1 MATQVS
7 FVILGI
13 VLLAVL
19 GVLIL
24 FVKMYQK
31 AVQGEALVRTGS
43 GDVKVSFSGIL
54 VVPVLHKLEVMDI
67 TLKAMEIS
75 RVGKDG
81 LICKDNLRADIKV
94 SFFIRVNK
102 TKEDVVH
109 VAQSIGCNRASDP
122 QELQMLFDAKFS
134 EALKTVGK
142 HFEFVELY
150 NSRAQFKDKILEEI
164 GTDLNGYILDDCA
177 IDYLE
182 QTPLESL
189 NENNILDSEGIK
201 KIIDLTAQQK
211 VQSNLIEN
219 EKKKMLKKQDVEAE
233 ETILELDRQL
243 VEQQEK
249 QRREVS
255 NIRARETAER
265 EKVQQEEL
273 KRSEQ
278 ARIATEEE
286 VGTLEQNKER
296 QILVAQRNKERTDAV
311 EQERVEQARLLEA
324 TDKERVVELARIE
337 KEKALEEERKNIQ
350 EVIRERVVVEKA
362 TVMEEE
368 KIKDTRA
375 LAEADRG
382 KQVAIVNAERDA
394 QEALVKEIK
403 AAEAA
408 KQSSEHR
415 AQQRMIDA
423 KAEQDSA
430 EHRATAMKTMAEA
443 EAAQKAAIGL
453 SEAQVMEAK
462 AAARE
467 KEGEA
472 EAGVIEAQAE
482 ADAKGISLRASAQ
495 SQADEKLGM
504 VAAQISLEQGKADA
518 QVIEIQ
524 AAAHEKEGLTQANV
538 MAEKFRAEAQGIQQK
553 AEAMKQLD
561 GVGREHEEFKLKLE
575 NDRAIELAKINIQK
589 DIAHAQ
595 AEVIAQALKT
605 AKIDIIGGETMFF
618 EQIMGSIT
626 KGKAIDGMV
635 RNSHTLQDVKSAFF
649 DSNGN
654 GGGGFKENFKKFID
668 QFGVSSD
675 DLKNLTVSALLIKMM
690 NQSDH
695 QETKTGL
702 KQLLNMAQ
710 TAGLDH
716 EPMKNMKF

>member
-1 MATQVS
+1 MGTSITLFLLV
-7 FVILGI
+7 
-13 VLLAVL
+13 LAVVVVL
-19 GVLIL
+19 GMLVFFI
-24 FVKMYQK
+24 KMYQK

-43 GDVKVSFSGIL
+43 GDVKVSFSGIM

-81 LICKDNLRADIKV
+81 LVCRDNLRADIKV

-102 TKEDVVH
+102 TREDVVH

-150 NSRAQFKDKILEEI
+150 NSRAQFKEKILEEI

-189 NENNILDSEGIK
+189 NENNILDAEGIK

-211 VQSNLIEN
+211 VQANLIEN
-219 EKKKMLKKQDVEAE
+219 EKRKMLKKQDVEAE
-233 ETILELDRQL
+233 ETILELDKQL
-243 VEQQEK
+243 TEQQEK
-249 QRREVS
+249 QAREVS
-255 NIRARETAER
+255 NIRAREAAER
-265 EKVQQEEL
+265 EKVKQEEH

-311 EQERVEQARLLEA
+311 EQERVDQARLLES

-350 EVIRERVVVEKA
+350 EVIRERVMVEKA
-362 TVMEEE
+362 TVIEEE
-368 KIKDTRA
+368 KIKDTQA
-375 LAEADRG
+375 MAEADRS

-394 QEALVKEIK
+394 QESLVKEIK

-408 KQSSEHR
+408 QQAAEHR
-415 AQQRMIDA
+415 AKQLMIDA
-423 KAEQDSA
+423 QAEQDSA
-430 EHRATAMKTMAEA
+430 AHRAVAMKTMADA

-482 ADAKGISLRASAQ
+482 ADAKGISLRAAAQ
-495 SQADEKLGM
+495 SEADQKLGM
-504 VAAQISLEQGKADA
+504 VAAQISLEQGKSDA
-518 QVIEIQ
+518 QVIEIK
-524 AAAHEKEGLTQANV
+524 AAADEKQGL
-538 MAEKFRAEAQGIQQK
+538 AEARVMQQK
-553 AEAMKQLD
+553 YKSEAEGIREKANAMQVLD
-561 GVGREHEEFKLKLE
+561 GAGREHEEFKLRLE
-575 NDRAIELAKINIQK
+575 TEKALELARIDIQRE
-589 DIAHAQ
+589 IAESQ
-595 AEVIAQALKT
+595 AKVISEALK
-605 AKIDIIGGETMFF
+605 AANIEIIGGETMLFD
-618 EQIMGSIT
+618 QIMGSIA
-626 KGKAIDGMV
+626 KGKAIDGMISK
-635 RNSHTLQDVKSAFF
+635 NGSLQEVKTALLHS
-649 DSNGN
+649 N
-654 GGGGFKENFKKFID
+654 GGGGLKENLRKLVD

-675 DLKNLTVSALLIKMM
+675 DLKNLTVSALLLKMM
-690 NQSDH
+690 NQTDGK
-695 QETKTGL
+695 QEKDGL
-702 KQLLNMAQ
+702 NKLLDMAR
-710 TAGLDH
+710 TAGLAD
-716 EPMKNMKF
+716 EPMRNLQL

>member
-1 MATQVS
+1 MGTS
-7 FVILGI
+7 ITLFLLI
-13 VLLAVL
+13 LAVVVVL
-19 GVLIL
+19 GMLVFFI
-24 FVKMYQK
+24 KMYQK

-43 GDVKVSFSGIL
+43 GDVKVSFSGIM

-81 LICKDNLRADIKV
+81 LVCRDNLRADIKV

-102 TKEDVVH
+102 TREDVVH

-150 NSRAQFKDKILEEI
+150 NSRAQFKEKILEEI

-189 NENNILDSEGIK
+189 NENNILDAEGIK

-211 VQSNLIEN
+211 VQANLIEN
-219 EKKKMLKKQDVEAE
+219 EKRKMLKKQDVEAE
-233 ETILELDRQL
+233 ETILELDKQL
-243 VEQQEK
+243 TEQQEK
-249 QRREVS
+249 QAREVS
-255 NIRARETAER
+255 NIRARESAER
-265 EKVQQEEL
+265 EKVKQEEH
-273 KRSEQ
+273 KRAEQ

-286 VGTLEQNKER
+286 IGTLEQNKER

-311 EQERVEQARLLEA
+311 EQERVDQARLLES

-337 KEKALEEERKNIQ
+337 KEKALEEERRNIQ
-350 EVIRERVVVEKA
+350 EVIRERVIVEKA
-362 TVMEEE
+362 TVIEEE

-375 LAEADRG
+375 MAEADRS

-394 QEALVKEIK
+394 QESLVKEIK

-408 KQSSEHR
+408 QQASEHR
-415 AQQRMIDA
+415 AKQVMIDA
-423 KAEQDSA
+423 QAEEDSA
-430 EHRATAMKTMAEA
+430 AHRAVAMKTMADA

-482 ADAKGISLRASAQ
+482 ADAKGISLRAAAQ
-495 SQADEKLGM
+495 SEADQKLGM
-504 VAAQISLEQGKADA
+504 VAAQISLEQGKSDA
-518 QVIEIQ
+518 QVIEIK
-524 AAAHEKEGLTQANV
+524 AAADEKQGL
-538 MAEKFRAEAQGIQQK
+538 AEARVMQQKYK
-553 AEAMKQLD
+553 AEAEGIREKANAMQVLD
-561 GVGREHEEFKLKLE
+561 GPGKEHEEFKLRLE
-575 NDRAIELAKINIQK
+575 TERTLELARIDIQRE
-589 DIAHAQ
+589 IAESQ
-595 AEVIAQALKT
+595 AKVISEALK
-605 AKIDIIGGETMFF
+605 AAHIEIIGGETMLFD
-618 EQIMGSIT
+618 QIMGSIA
-626 KGKAIDGMV
+626 KGKAIDGMISK
-635 RNSHTLQDVKSAFF
+635 NGSLQEVKTALLHS
-649 DSNGN
+649 N
-654 GGGGFKENFKKFID
+654 GGGGLKENLRKLVD

-675 DLKNLTVSALLIKMM
+675 DLKNLTVSALLLKMM
-690 NQSDH
+690 NQTDGK
-695 QETKTGL
+695 EKDGL
-702 KQLLNMAQ
+702 NKLLDLAR
-710 TAGLDH
+710 TAGLAD
-716 EPMKNMKF
+716 EPMRNIQL

>member
-1 MATQVS
+1 MGAQV
-7 FVILGI
+7 VILI
-13 VLLAVL
+13 VVVVAIAVIGLLM
-19 GVLIL
+19 L
-24 FVKMYQK
+24 FVKMYHK

-54 VVPVLHKLEVMDI
+54 VMPVLHKLEIMDI
-67 TLKAMEIS
+67 TLKTMEIS

-81 LICKDNLRADIKV
+81 LICKDNMRADIKV
-94 SFFIRVNK
+94 SFFMRVNK

-109 VAQSIGCNRASDP
+109 VAQSIGCSRASDP
-122 QELQMLFDAKFS
+122 DQLQLLFDAKFS

-150 NSRAQFKDKILEEI
+150 NSRANFKDKILEEI

-189 NENNILDSEGIK
+189 NENNILDAEGIK

-219 EKKKMLKKQDVEAE
+219 EKRKMLKKQDVEAE
-233 ETILELDRQL
+233 ETILELDKQL

-249 QRREVS
+249 QNREVS
-255 NIRARETAER
+255 NIRAREAAER
-265 EKVQQEEL
+265 EKVRQEEH

-286 VGTLEQNKER
+286 IGTLEQNKER
-296 QILVAQRNKERTDAV
+296 QILVAQRNKERTDAI

-350 EVIRERVVVEKA
+350 EVIRERVTVEKA
-362 TVMEEE
+362 TVAEEE

-375 LAEADRG
+375 MAEADRN

-394 QEALVKEIK
+394 QQALVKEIK

-408 KQSSEHR
+408 KQAAEHH
-415 AQQRMIDA
+415 AQQLMIDA
-423 KAEQDSA
+423 QAEQDSA
-430 EHRATAMKTMAEA
+430 THRANAMKTLAEA
-443 EAAQKAAIGL
+443 EAAQKAALGL

-472 EAGVIEAQAE
+472 EAAVIEARTEAEAKGIQATAQAQAE
-482 ADAKGISLRASAQ
+482 AD
-495 SQADEKLGM
+495 EKLGL
-504 VAAQISLEQGKADA
+504 VKAQVGLEQGKADA

-524 AAAHEKEGLTQANV
+524 AAAREKEGRAEAAV
-538 MAEKFRAEAQGIQQK
+538 MQEKLRAEAQGIQEK
-553 AEAMKQLD
+553 AEAMQKLD
-561 GVGREHEEFKLKLE
+561 GVGREHEEFKLRLE
-575 NDRAIELAKINIQK
+575 TERIIELAKINIQK
-589 DIAHAQ
+589 DIAHSQ
-595 AEVIAQALKT
+595 AEVIAQALK
-605 AKIDIIGGETMFF
+605 AANIDIIGGETMFF

-635 RNSHTLQDVKSAFF
+635 RNSDTLQEVKQTFF
-649 DSNGN
+649 SPN
-654 GGGGFKENFKKFID
+654 GGGFKENFRKFVD
-668 QFGVSSD
+668 QFGVTSD
-675 DLKNLTVSALLIKMM
+675 DLKNLTVSALLLKMM
-690 NQSDH
+690 GRTDV
-695 QETKTGL
+695 QEEKVGIER
-702 KQLLNMAQ
+702 LLEMARA
-710 TAGLDH
+710 AGLADQ
-716 EPMKNMKF
+716 PMKNLQL

>member
-1 MATQVS
+1 MGTSITLFLLV
-7 FVILGI
+7 
-13 VLLAVL
+13 LAVVVVL
-19 GVLIL
+19 GMLVFFI
-24 FVKMYQK
+24 KMYQK

-43 GDVKVSFSGIL
+43 GDVKVSFSGIM

-81 LICKDNLRADIKV
+81 LVCRDNLRADIKV

-102 TKEDVVH
+102 TREDVVH

-182 QTPLESL
+182 QTSLESL
-189 NENNILDSEGIK
+189 NENNILDAEGIK

-211 VQSNLIEN
+211 VQANLIEN
-219 EKKKMLKKQDVEAE
+219 EKRKMLKKQDVEAE
-233 ETILELDRQL
+233 ETILELDKQL
-243 VEQQEK
+243 TEQQEK
-249 QRREVS
+249 QAREVS
-255 NIRARETAER
+255 NIRAREAAER
-265 EKVQQEEL
+265 EKVRQEEH

-311 EQERVEQARLLEA
+311 EQERVDQARLLES

-350 EVIRERVVVEKA
+350 EVIRERVMVEKA
-362 TVMEEE
+362 TVIEEE

-375 LAEADRG
+375 MAEADRS

-394 QEALVKEIK
+394 QESLVKEIK

-408 KQSSEHR
+408 QQASEHR
-415 AQQRMIDA
+415 AKQLMIDA
-423 KAEQDSA
+423 QAEEDSA
-430 EHRATAMKTMAEA
+430 AHRAVAMKTMADA

-482 ADAKGISLRASAQ
+482 ADAKGISLRAAAQ
-495 SQADEKLGM
+495 SEADQKLGM
-504 VAAQISLEQGKADA
+504 VAAQISLEQGKSDA
-518 QVIEIQ
+518 QVIEIK
-524 AAAHEKEGLTQANV
+524 AAADEKQGL
-538 MAEKFRAEAQGIQQK
+538 AEARVMQQK
-553 AEAMKQLD
+553 YKSEAEGIREKANAMQVLD
-561 GVGREHEEFKLKLE
+561 GAGREHEEFKLRLE
-575 NDRAIELAKINIQK
+575 TEKALELARIDIQRE
-589 DIAHAQ
+589 IAESQ
-595 AEVIAQALKT
+595 AKVISEALK
-605 AKIDIIGGETMFF
+605 AANIEIIGGETMLFD
-618 EQIMGSIT
+618 QIMGSIA
-626 KGKAIDGMV
+626 KGKAIDGMIS
-635 RNSHTLQDVKSAFF
+635 RNGTLQEVKTALLHS
-649 DSNGN
+649 N
-654 GGGGFKENFKKFID
+654 GGGGLKENLRKLVD

-675 DLKNLTVSALLIKMM
+675 DLKNLTVSALLLKMM
-690 NQSDH
+690 NQTDGK
-695 QETKTGL
+695 EKDGL
-702 KQLLNMAQ
+702 NKLLDMAR
-710 TAGLDH
+710 TAGLAD
-716 EPMKNMKF
+716 EPMRNIRL

>member
-1 MATQVS
+1 MGTSISLVVLAIV
-7 FVILGI
+7 VVALLGL
-13 VLLAVL
+13 V
-19 GVLIL
+19 IL

-54 VVPVLHKLEVMDI
+54 VMPVLHKLEVMDI

-81 LICKDNLRADIKV
+81 LVCRDNLRADIKV

-102 TKEDVVH
+102 TREDVVH

-150 NSRAQFKDKILEEI
+150 NSRAQFKEKILEEI

-189 NENNILDSEGIK
+189 NENNILDAEGIK

-211 VQSNLIEN
+211 VQANLIEN
-219 EKKKMLKKQDVEAE
+219 EKRKMLKKQDVEAE
-233 ETILELDRQL
+233 ETILELDKQL
-243 VEQQEK
+243 TEQQEK
-249 QRREVS
+249 QAREVS
-255 NIRARETAER
+255 NIRAREAAER
-265 EKVQQEEL
+265 EKVRQEEH

-311 EQERVEQARLLEA
+311 EQERVDQARLLEA

-350 EVIRERVVVEKA
+350 EVIRERVMVEKA
-362 TVMEEE
+362 TVIEEE
-368 KIKDTRA
+368 KIKDTQA
-375 LAEADRG
+375 MAEADRS

-394 QEALVKEIK
+394 QESLVKEIK

-408 KQSSEHR
+408 QQAAEHR
-415 AQQRMIDA
+415 SKQLMIDA
-423 KAEQDSA
+423 QAEQDSA
-430 EHRATAMKTMAEA
+430 EHRAAAMKTMAEA

-482 ADAKGISLRASAQ
+482 ADAKGISLRAAAQ
-495 SQADEKLGM
+495 SEADQKLGT
-504 VAAQISLEQGKADA
+504 VAAQVSLEQGKSDA
-518 QVIEIQ
+518 QVVEIK
-524 AAAHEKEGLTQANV
+524 AAADEQQGL
-538 MAEKFRAEAQGIQQK
+538 AEARVMQQKYK
-553 AEAMKQLD
+553 AEAEGIRDKANAMQVLD
-561 GVGREHEEFKLKLE
+561 GAGREHEEFKLRLE
-575 NDRAIELAKINIQK
+575 TEKALELARIDIQRQ
-589 DIAHAQ
+589 IAESQAQ
-595 AEVIAQALKT
+595 VISEALK
-605 AKIDIIGGETMFF
+605 AANIEIIGGETMLFD
-618 EQIMGSIT
+618 QIMGSIA
-626 KGKAIDGMV
+626 KGKAIDGMISK
-635 RNSHTLQDVKSAFF
+635 NGTLQEVKTALLHS
-649 DSNGN
+649 N
-654 GGGGFKENFKKFID
+654 GGGGLKENLRKLVD

-675 DLKNLTVSALLIKMM
+675 DLKNLTVSALLVKMM
-690 NQSDH
+690 NQTDGK
-695 QETKTGL
+695 QEKDGL
-702 KQLLNMAQ
+702 NKLLDLAR
-710 TAGLDH
+710 TAGLAD
-716 EPMKNMKF
+716 EPMRNLQL

>member
-1 MATQVS
+1 MGTS
-7 FVILGI
+7 ISLVILTI
-13 VLLAVL
+13 VVVTFIGL
-19 GVLIL
+19 LIL
-24 FVKMYQK
+24 FVRMYQK

-54 VVPVLHKLEVMDI
+54 VIPVLHKLEVMDI
-67 TLKAMEIS
+67 TLKSMEIS

-81 LICKDNLRADIKV
+81 LVCKDNMRADIKV

-102 TKEDVVH
+102 TREDVVH

-150 NSRAQFKDKILEEI
+150 NSRAQFKEKILEEI

-211 VQSNLIEN
+211 VQANLIEN
-219 EKKKMLKKQDVEAE
+219 EKRKMLKKQDVEAE
-233 ETILELDRQL
+233 ETILELDKQL
-243 VEQQEK
+243 TEQQEK
-249 QRREVS
+249 QSREVS
-255 NIRARETAER
+255 NIRAREAAER
-265 EKVQQEEL
+265 EKVKQEEH
-273 KRSEQ
+273 KRAEQ

-350 EVIRERVVVEKA
+350 EVIRERVIVEKA
-362 TVMEEE
+362 TVTEEE
-368 KIKDTRA
+368 KIKDTQA
-375 LAEADRG
+375 MAEADRS

-408 KQSSEHR
+408 KQAAEHR
-415 AQQRMIDA
+415 SKQLMIDA
-423 KAEQDSA
+423 QAEQDSA
-430 EHRATAMKTMAEA
+430 EHRAAAMKTMADA

-482 ADAKGISLRASAQ
+482 ADAKGISLRAEAQ
-495 SQADEKLGM
+495 SEADEKLGM
-504 VAAQISLEQGKADA
+504 VAAQISLEQGKSDA
-518 QVIEIQ
+518 QVIEIK
-524 AAAHEKEGLTQANV
+524 ATADEKQGLVEARV
-538 MAEKFRAEAQGIQQK
+538 MQEKYK
-553 AEAMKQLD
+553 AEAEGIREKANAMQVLD
-561 GVGREHEEFKLKLE
+561 GAGQEHEEFKLRLE
-575 NDRAIELAKINIQK
+575 TEKALEMARIEIQRE
-589 DIAHAQ
+589 IAESQAQ
-595 AEVIAQALKT
+595 VISEALK
-605 AKIDIIGGETMFF
+605 AANIEIIGGETMLFD
-618 EQIMGSIT
+618 QIMGSIA
-626 KGKAIDGMV
+626 KGKAIDGMISK
-635 RNSHTLQDVKSAFF
+635 NGTLHDVKNALLPT
-649 DSNGN
+649 N
-654 GGGGFKENFKKFID
+654 GGGEFKENLRNIID
-668 QFGVSSD
+668 QFGVSTD
-675 DLKNLTVSALLIKMM
+675 DLKNLTVSALLLKMM
-690 NQSDH
+690 NQSDGK
-695 QETKTGL
+695 EKAGL
-702 KQLLNMAQ
+702 SHLLDMAR
-710 TAGLDH
+710 TAGLAD
-716 EPMKNMKF
+716 EPMKNIKL

>member
-1 MATQVS
+1 MGTSITLFLLV
-7 FVILGI
+7 
-13 VLLAVL
+13 LAVVVVL
-19 GVLIL
+19 GMLVFFI
-24 FVKMYQK
+24 KMYQK

-43 GDVKVSFSGIL
+43 GDVKVSFSGIM

-67 TLKAMEIS
+67 TLKSMEIS

-81 LICKDNLRADIKV
+81 LVCRDNLRADIKV

-102 TKEDVVH
+102 TREDVVH

-189 NENNILDSEGIK
+189 NENNILDAEGIK

-211 VQSNLIEN
+211 VQANLIEN
-219 EKKKMLKKQDVEAE
+219 EKRKMLKKQDVEAE
-233 ETILELDRQL
+233 ETILELDKQL
-243 VEQQEK
+243 TEQQEK
-249 QRREVS
+249 QAREVS
-255 NIRARETAER
+255 NIRAREAAER
-265 EKVQQEEL
+265 EKVRQEEH

-296 QILVAQRNKERTDAV
+296 QILVAQRNKERTDAI
-311 EQERVEQARLLEA
+311 EQERVDQARLLES

-337 KEKALEEERKNIQ
+337 KEKALEEERRNIQ
-350 EVIRERVVVEKA
+350 EVIRERVIVEKA
-362 TVMEEE
+362 TVVEEE

-375 LAEADRG
+375 MAEADRS

-394 QEALVKEIK
+394 QESLVKEIK

-408 KQSSEHR
+408 
-415 AQQRMIDA
+415 QQA
-423 KAEQDSA
+423 A
-430 EHRATAMKTMAEA
+430 EHRAKQLMIDAQADEDSAAHRAVAMKTMADA

-482 ADAKGISLRASAQ
+482 ADAKGISLRAEAQ
-495 SQADEKLGM
+495 SEADQKLGM
-504 VAAQISLEQGKADA
+504 VAAQISLEQGKSDA
-518 QVIEIQ
+518 QVIEIK
-524 AAAHEKEGLTQANV
+524 AAADEQQGL
-538 MAEKFRAEAQGIQQK
+538 AEARVMQQK
-553 AEAMKQLD
+553 YKSEAEGIREKANAMQVLD
-561 GVGREHEEFKLKLE
+561 GAGREHEEFKLRLE
-575 NDRAIELAKINIQK
+575 TEKALELARIDIQRE
-589 DIAHAQ
+589 IAESQ
-595 AEVIAQALKT
+595 AKVISEALK
-605 AKIDIIGGETMFF
+605 AANIEIIGGETMLF
-618 EQIMGSIT
+618 EQIMGSIA
-626 KGKAIDGMV
+626 KGKAIDGMISK
-635 RNSHTLQDVKSAFF
+635 NGTLQEVKSALLH
-649 DSNGN
+649 SN
-654 GGGGFKENFKKFID
+654 GGGGLKENLRKLVD

-675 DLKNLTVSALLIKMM
+675 DLKNLTVSALLLKMM
-690 NQSDH
+690 NQTDGK
-695 QETKTGL
+695 EKDGL
-702 KQLLNMAQ
+702 NKLLDLAR
-710 TAGLDH
+710 TAGLAD
-716 EPMKNMKF
+716 EPMRNLRL

>member
-1 MATQVS
+1 M
-7 FVILGI
+7 ILL
-13 VLLAVL
+13 LLAL
-19 GVLIL
+19 GVIFFIGIL
-24 FVKMYQK
+24 VFFVKMYQK

-43 GDVKVSFSGIL
+43 GDVKVSFSGIM

-81 LICKDNLRADIKV
+81 LVCRDNLRADIKV

-102 TKEDVVH
+102 TREDVVH

-142 HFEFVELY
+142 HFDFVELY
-150 NSRAQFKDKILEEI
+150 NSRSQFKEKILEEI

-189 NENNILDSEGIK
+189 NENNILDAEGIK

-211 VQSNLIEN
+211 VQANLIEN
-219 EKKKMLKKQDVEAE
+219 EKRKMLKKQDVEAE
-233 ETILELDRQL
+233 EVILELDKQL
-243 VEQQEK
+243 TEQQEK
-249 QRREVS
+249 QAREVS
-255 NIRARETAER
+255 NIRAREAAER
-265 EKVQQEEL
+265 EKVRQEEH
-273 KRSEQ
+273 KRAEQ

-286 VGTLEQNKER
+286 IGTLEQNKER

-324 TDKERVVELARIE
+324 TDKERLVELAQIE
-337 KEKALEEERKNIQ
+337 KEKALEEQRRNIQ
-350 EVIRERVVVEKA
+350 EVIRERVIVEKA
-362 TVMEEE
+362 TVIEEE

-375 LAEADRG
+375 MAEADRS

-394 QEALVKEIK
+394 QESLVKEIK

-408 KQSSEHR
+408 KEAAEHR
-415 AQQRMIDA
+415 SKQVMIDA
-423 KAEQDSA
+423 QAEQNSA
-430 EHRATAMKTMAEA
+430 EHRAAAMKTMADA

-482 ADAKGISLRASAQ
+482 ADAKGIRLRAEAQ
-495 SQADEKLGM
+495 SEADHKLGM
-504 VAAQISLEQGKADA
+504 VAAQISLEQGKSDA
-518 QVIEIQ
+518 QVIEIK
-524 AAAHEKEGLTQANV
+524 AAADEKQGL
-538 MAEKFRAEAQGIQQK
+538 AEARVMQQK
-553 AEAMKQLD
+553 YKSEAEGIREKANAMQVLD
-561 GVGREHEEFKLKLE
+561 GAGREHEEFKLRLE
-575 NDRAIELAKINIQK
+575 TEKALELARIDIQRE
-589 DIAHAQ
+589 IAESQ
-595 AEVIAQALKT
+595 AKVISEALK
-605 AKIDIIGGETMFF
+605 AAHIEIIGGETMLFD
-618 EQIMGSIT
+618 QIIGSIA
-626 KGKAIDGMV
+626 KGKAIDGMISK
-635 RNSHTLQDVKSAFF
+635 NQTLQEVKGALLHS
-649 DSNGN
+649 N
-654 GGGGFKENFKKFID
+654 GGGGLKENLRKLID

-675 DLKNLTVSALLIKMM
+675 DLKNLTVSALLLKMM
-690 NQSDH
+690 NQTDGK
-695 QETKTGL
+695 QDKAGL
-702 KQLLNMAQ
+702 NKLLDMAR
-710 TAGLDH
+710 TAGLAD
-716 EPMKNMKF
+716 EPMKNIQL

>member
-1 MATQVS
+1 MGTSITLFLLV
-7 FVILGI
+7 
-13 VLLAVL
+13 LAVVVVL
-19 GVLIL
+19 GMLVFFI
-24 FVKMYQK
+24 KMYQK

-43 GDVKVSFSGIL
+43 GDVKVSFSGIM

-81 LICKDNLRADIKV
+81 LVCRDNLRADIKV

-102 TKEDVVH
+102 TREDVVH

-150 NSRAQFKDKILEEI
+150 NSRAQFKEKILEEI

-189 NENNILDSEGIK
+189 NENNILDAEGIK

-211 VQSNLIEN
+211 VQANLIEN
-219 EKKKMLKKQDVEAE
+219 EKRKMLKKQDVEAE
-233 ETILELDRQL
+233 ETILELDKQL
-243 VEQQEK
+243 TEQQEK
-249 QRREVS
+249 QAREVS
-255 NIRARETAER
+255 NIRAREAAER
-265 EKVQQEEL
+265 EKVRQEEH

-296 QILVAQRNKERTDAV
+296 QILVAQRNKERTDAI
-311 EQERVEQARLLEA
+311 EQERVDQARLLES

-350 EVIRERVVVEKA
+350 EVIRERVMVEKA
-362 TVMEEE
+362 TVIEEE
-368 KIKDTRA
+368 KIKDTQA
-375 LAEADRG
+375 MAEADRS

-394 QEALVKEIK
+394 QESLVKEIK

-408 KQSSEHR
+408 QQAAEHR
-415 AQQRMIDA
+415 AKQLMIDA
-423 KAEQDSA
+423 QAEQDSA
-430 EHRATAMKTMAEA
+430 EHRAVAMKTMADA

-482 ADAKGISLRASAQ
+482 ADAKGISLRAEAQ
-495 SQADEKLGM
+495 SEADQKLGM
-504 VAAQISLEQGKADA
+504 VAAQISLEQGKSDA
-518 QVIEIQ
+518 QVIEIK
-524 AAAHEKEGLTQANV
+524 AAADEQQGL
-538 MAEKFRAEAQGIQQK
+538 AEARVMQQK
-553 AEAMKQLD
+553 YKSEADGIREKANAMQVLD
-561 GVGREHEEFKLKLE
+561 GAGREHEEFKLRLE
-575 NDRAIELAKINIQK
+575 TEKALELARIDIQRE
-589 DIAHAQ
+589 IAESQ
-595 AEVIAQALKT
+595 AKVISEALK
-605 AKIDIIGGETMFF
+605 AANIEIIGGETMLFD
-618 EQIMGSIT
+618 QIMGSIA
-626 KGKAIDGMV
+626 KGKAIDGMISK
-635 RNSHTLQDVKSAFF
+635 NGSLQEVKTALLHS
-649 DSNGN
+649 N
-654 GGGGFKENFKKFID
+654 GGGGLKENLRKLVD

-675 DLKNLTVSALLIKMM
+675 DLKNLTVSALLLKMM
-690 NQSDH
+690 NQTDGK
-695 QETKTGL
+695 EKDGL
-702 KQLLNMAQ
+702 NKLLDVAR
-710 TAGLDH
+710 TAGLAD
-716 EPMKNMKF
+716 EPMRNLQL

>member
-1 MATQVS
+1 MGTS
-7 FVILGI
+7 ITLFLLI
-13 VLLAVL
+13 LAVVVVL
-19 GVLIL
+19 GMLVFFI
-24 FVKMYQK
+24 KMYQK

-43 GDVKVSFSGIL
+43 GDVKVSFSGIM

-81 LICKDNLRADIKV
+81 LVCRDNLRADIKV

-102 TKEDVVH
+102 TREDVVH

-150 NSRAQFKDKILEEI
+150 NSRAQFKEKILEEI
-164 GTDLNGYILDDCA
+164 GTDLNGYILNDCA

-189 NENNILDSEGIK
+189 NENNILDAEGIK

-211 VQSNLIEN
+211 VQANLIEN
-219 EKKKMLKKQDVEAE
+219 EKRKMLKKQDVEAE
-233 ETILELDRQL
+233 ETILELDKQL
-243 VEQQEK
+243 TEQQEK
-249 QRREVS
+249 QAREVS
-255 NIRARETAER
+255 NIRARESAER
-265 EKVQQEEL
+265 EKVKQEEH
-273 KRSEQ
+273 KRAEQ

-286 VGTLEQNKER
+286 IGTLEQNKER

-311 EQERVEQARLLEA
+311 EQERVDQARLLES

-337 KEKALEEERKNIQ
+337 KEKALEEERRNIQ
-350 EVIRERVVVEKA
+350 EVIRERVIVEKA
-362 TVMEEE
+362 TVIEEE

-375 LAEADRG
+375 MAEADRS

-394 QEALVKEIK
+394 QESLVKEIK

-408 KQSSEHR
+408 
-415 AQQRMIDA
+415 QQA
-423 KAEQDSA
+423 A
-430 EHRATAMKTMAEA
+430 EHRAKQVMIDAQAEEDSAAHRAVAMKTMADA

-482 ADAKGISLRASAQ
+482 ADAKGISLRAAAQ
-495 SQADEKLGM
+495 SEADQKLGM
-504 VAAQISLEQGKADA
+504 VAAQISLEQGKSDA
-518 QVIEIQ
+518 QVVEIK
-524 AAAHEKEGLTQANV
+524 AAADEKQGL
-538 MAEKFRAEAQGIQQK
+538 AEARVMQQKYK
-553 AEAMKQLD
+553 AEAEGIREKANAMQVLD
-561 GVGREHEEFKLKLE
+561 GPGKEHEEFKLRLE
-575 NDRAIELAKINIQK
+575 TERTLELARIDIQRE
-589 DIAHAQ
+589 IAESQ
-595 AEVIAQALKT
+595 AKVISEALK
-605 AKIDIIGGETMFF
+605 AAHIEIIGGETMLFD
-618 EQIMGSIT
+618 QIMGSIA
-626 KGKAIDGMV
+626 KGKAIDGMISK
-635 RNSHTLQDVKSAFF
+635 NGSLQEVKTALLHS
-649 DSNGN
+649 N
-654 GGGGFKENFKKFID
+654 GGGGLKENLRKLVD

-675 DLKNLTVSALLIKMM
+675 DLKNLTVSALLLKMM
-690 NQSDH
+690 NQTDGKRK
-695 QETKTGL
+695 KT
-702 KQLLNMAQ
+702 
-710 TAGLDH
+710 D
-716 EPMKNMKF
+716 